1 MTPIEK
7 NIRVVDADGKPLEP
21 TYPKRAKG
29 LVKKGRARYV
39 SEQEICLQA
48 CPPNEHLED
57 KNMNNQAV
65 QTGKAGEPTET
76 AAAAEGDSTEIRL
89 TMGYVLSRIDLI
101 LNDTAHIHEAIAA
114 IQKMEPGQPSLN
126 APDTS
131 RIAITNVV
139 QARETTNQQM
149 IRLLEKM
156 YDDLKPKEPSED
168 IQKLQQLNDVLCRF
182 PKDVATAVILKV
194 SQQMFVKA
202 GAEIVK

>member
-57 KNMNNQAV
+57 KNMNSQAV
-65 QTGKAGEPTET
+65 QTGKAGEPMET
-76 AAAAEGDSTEIRL
+76 AASAEGDNTEIQL

-101 LNDTAHIHEAIAA
+101 LNNTAYIHEAIAA

-131 RIAITNVV
+131 RLAIT
-139 QARETTNQQM
+139 
-149 IRLLEKM
+149 
-156 YDDLKPKEPSED
+156 
-168 IQKLQQLNDVLCRF
+168 
-182 PKDVATAVILKV
+182 KDVYKRQVYGGVVSRTGPRAARWGLDRHRLRTRDGRTA
-194 SQQMFVKA
+194 A
-202 GAEIVK
+202 GGP

>member
-1 MTPIEK
+1 
-7 NIRVVDADGKPLEP
+7 
-21 TYPKRAKG
+21 
-29 LVKKGRARYV
+29 
-39 SEQEICLQA
+39 
-48 CPPNEHLED
+48 
-57 KNMNNQAV
+57 MNSQAV
-65 QTGKAGEPTET
+65 QTGKAGEPMET
-76 AAAAEGDSTEIRL
+76 AAAAEGDNTEIRL

-101 LNDTAHIHEAIAA
+101 LNNTAYIHEAIAA

-131 RIAITNVV
+131 RLAITNVV

-168 IQKLQQLNDVLCRF
+168 IQKLQQLTDALCRL
-182 PKDVATAVILKV
+182 PQDTATDILRK
-194 SQQMFVKA
+194 SAQQMFVRA